1 MHITDDLD
9 RPSSD
14 YNPVIDNEI
23 DIDAPYIDFNMAENK
38 TQISAP
44 VNGAYDTLYYE
55 DTPIL
60 VVNQV
65 SEIEIRFYTTTTPN
79 ENYRVGQRHIKGK
92 VTDISKVRDI
102 DYTNS
107 GFKLTFDASTE
118 YRGKKSVV
126 TVHRSYVDA
135 TKARCF

>member
-79 ENYRVGQRHIKGK
+79 ENYRVGQRHIKRQ
-92 VTDISKVRDI
+92 S
-102 DYTNS
+102 N
-107 GFKLTFDASTE
+107 
-118 YRGKKSVV
+118 
-126 TVHRSYVDA
+126 
-135 TKARCF
+135 